1 MAELIAER
9 WESCPVPNP
18 YRHAPALAGTV
29 HPAQTRQCRNTGSV
43 NYAGEWGNRHAEP
56 GQPTAVGANARP
68 VGPAL
73 AQNDWL
79 GATYQQ
85 RRSATS
91 DMQNEADT
99 CALGADRRHS
109 LSVIRSQ
116 AQRDARSPITRS

>member
-1 MAELIAER
+1 
-9 WESCPVPNP
+9 
-18 YRHAPALAGTV
+18 
-29 HPAQTRQCRNTGSV
+29 V

-79 GATYQQ
+79 GATYRQ

-116 AQRDARSPITRS
+116 TQRDARSPTRRAGPTCRSLPFAHADHPVLRAWR